1 MNFHVPFIF
10 PSYNKLIKE
19 KKKKLHNKEETKM
32 MKKFYVLLLALLLV
46 IGAQEVLGEDLNAPE
61 SLKPIAAL
69 KVSLPDAEVNYLI
82 RERED
87 GRNEWKLFFKQ
98 KEALGVCKIW
108 EDTNTIRKVELY
120 DKGTENALT
129 AEQAMAKLKEEKGDL
144 TVVEL
149 DLDWDD
155 GELRYEG
162 EAEIDGK
169 RYEFEMTAAGRVI
182 EWERD

>member
-1 MNFHVPFIF
+1 
-10 PSYNKLIKE
+10 
-19 KKKKLHNKEETKM
+19 M
-32 MKKFYVLLLALLLV
+32 MKKMFVLLMALLLV
-46 IGAQEVLGEDLNAPE
+46 LAAGNVLAEEPNPQEPV
-61 SLKPIAAL
+61 KPIAAL
-69 KVSLPDAEVNYLI
+69 KVSMPDAEVNYAI
-82 RERED
+82 MEYDD
-87 GRNEWKLFFKQ
+87 GKNEWKLFFTQ
-98 KEALGVCKIW
+98 KDALGVCKIW

-120 DKGTENALT
+120 DRGTENALT
-129 AEQAMAKLKEEKGDL
+129 ADQAVAKLKEEKGEL

-169 RYEFEMTAAGRVI
+169 RYEFEMTAAGRII